1 MGIATY
7 DFNQKGSTVETRST
21 SEESYNKTLRWV
33 IVIGMVATVAT
44 LSAGTVYAADQ
55 ISPNIPTGPGAP
67 QNTGEL
73 TVIPVPNYPYVGQ
86 EGYTPTTFK
95 GNAIT
100 VDPVPETSNVLKP
113 SRNEIADVP
122 RETTYYSRDL
132 TKSNIINAKI
142 DLAFGFR
149 NNITFVPDFRVD
161 MFKGLD
167 QRIYS
172 TEIVN
177 VNGEYYK
184 FIVRAIGMGVGGQ
197 YLETGKEMNSFLLI
211 NTPKGI
217 NTSGLLFKFNN
228 ITEVKALIIKH
239 GVKIQFDQN
248 GKVLSH
254 LNPTGILEADIND
267 FYQLK

>member
-1 MGIATY
+1 MTISAARL
-7 DFNQKGSTVETRST
+7 NSLAPVR
-21 SEESYNKTLRWV
+21 YNKETD
-33 IVIGMVATVAT
+33 
-44 LSAGTVYAADQ
+44 S
-55 ISPNIPTGPGAP
+55 
-67 QNTGEL
+67 
-73 TVIPVPNYPYVGQ
+73 
-86 EGYTPTTFK
+86 
-95 GNAIT
+95 IT
-100 VDPVPETSNVLKP
+100 VDWLKVWTYLAIGGIFVASATDVYASQTPHLPNPDPLPATSPDLKSSKMDPIQDKIIAASIDDLIQSGIKPAVQFSTDSVPETFTKITPKIEELS
-113 SRNEIADVP
+113 IP
-122 RETTYYSRDL
+122 RESTYYSREL

-228 ITEVKALIIKH
+228 ITEVKDLIIKN
-239 GVKIQFDQN
+239 GVKIQFDKD
-248 GKVLSH
+248 GKVMSY
-254 LNPTGILEADIND
+254 LNPTGILEADVND
-267 FYQLK
+267 FYQPK